1 METAIRHRLQK
12 NAETKCSKE
21 MLGLSTGEQLK
32 DLINS
37 YHKVLKQ
44 IVFISLYKTKHL
56 RNK

>member
-37 YHKVLKQ
+37 YHKVLKLFSYPCIKQ
-44 IVFISLYKTKHL
+44 NI
-56 RNK
+56 